1 MRKVI
6 AISAVAGL
14 LGATAAMSQTTDQMQ
29 TQPQAAP
36 PATTGPQDT
45 APPVGVPPSPQA
57 QTPSPGTTTTPKAPS
72 PGQQAFL
79 SQQQQDQ
86 MLASNLMRQ
95 GILGANNERIGDVS
109 DLLLSKDGEVQAV
122 LVGVGGFLGIGE
134 KIVAIP
140 FDALKR
146 SPESNQLTAPYSR
159 EDLEQAPE
167 FVTLQRDGTGTT
179 GGSGTTGGG
188 GGMGTQR

>member
-95 GILGANNERIGDVS
+95 GILGANNERSVTSAIYCCQRTAGCRLFSSGWRV
-109 DLLLSKDGEVQAV
+109 
-122 LVGVGGFLGIGE
+122 LGIGE

-140 FDALKR
+140 FV
-146 SPESNQLTAPYSR
+146 P
-159 EDLEQAPE
+159 
-167 FVTLQRDGTGTT
+167 
-179 GGSGTTGGG
+179 
-188 GGMGTQR
+188 

>member
-1 MRKVI
+1 VRKVI
-6 AISAVAGL
+6 ALSAVAGL
-14 LGATAAMSQTTDQMQ
+14 FAATAAMSQTTDQMQ

-45 APPVGVPPSPQA
+45 SPPVGTPPSPQA
-57 QTPSPGTTTTPKAPS
+57 QPETTPKAPS
-72 PGQQAFL
+72 PGQRAFL

-95 GILGANNERIGDVS
+95 SILGANNERIGDVN
-109 DLLLSKDGEVQAV
+109 DLLLSKDGQVEAV

-140 FDALKR
+140 FSALKP
-146 SPESNQLTAPYSR
+146 SSESNQLTAPYSR
-159 EDLEQAPE
+159 EELEQAPE
-167 FVTLQRDGTGTT
+167 FVTLQREGTGTSGGTGTT
-179 GGSGTTGGG
+179 GG